1 MPSNQCTT
9 SLVELGFAVG
19 NMVGAEGCDA
29 ADYKQLEEI
38 LRGWQC
44 KMTGDVG
51 RLLLEFTELV
61 GRAQEECADGV
72 CPPERCVDVWK
83 VFNGLIKEVHPAD
96 LEGQVTR
103 GPVPP
108 KIKGGVGI
116 ARTRRGHVP
125 PYKPP
130 QQGGGQSQNGVTEGQ
145 EQSRYANNQGA
156 WQPFVRPSRGM
167 GYGDTER
174 RERWYPARA

>member
-19 NMVGAEGCDA
+19 NMAGAGTCDA
-29 ADYKQLEEI
+29 ADYKQLEDI
-38 LRGWQC
+38 LLGWQC

-51 RLLLEFTELV
+51 RLMLEFTELV
-61 GRAQEECADGV
+61 GRAQEECAGGS

-83 VFNGLIKEVHPAD
+83 VFNGLIKEVHPSD
-96 LEGQVTR
+96 LEGHITR

-108 KIKGGVGI
+108 KVKGPPKI
-116 ARTRRGHVP
+116 QRARRTLVP
-125 PYKPP
+125 PYVPPKPDDKAKT
-130 QQGGGQSQNGVTEGQ
+130 NGVGEGVEVGVATEGG
-145 EQSRYANNQGA
+145 EESRHA
-156 WQPFVRPSRGM
+156 RPSRGM

-174 RERWYPARA
+174 RERWYPARV